1 MNADGTNV
9 SQLADDPALAE
20 NHPTWGVAAP

>member
-1 MNADGTNV
+1 MDADGTNV
-9 SQLADDPALAE
+9 TQLADDPGVAE